1 MVIDYGDI
9 MQLDTYQC
17 RALGSELSSRAALDG
32 S

>member
-9 MQLDTYQC
+9 VQLDTYQY
-17 RALGSELSSRAALDG
+17 RALDSELCSQATLDG